1 MTLRFDLD
9 DQKDALLFMADH
21 SVAESGVPREILKST
36 LDDSRRG
43 FWTVFCISF
52 VLNLLMLVSPIYM
65 MQVFDRVL
73 TSGRVETLIMLTLI
87 AAVAIFVLGQLDTLR
102 QRTLTRIGLWFDQRL
117 AIPVLSSSI
126 QRAHGTNEV
135 SAEPMRDVSSLRGF
149 LGGQGIIPFLDSPW
163 VPFFVLIIFFLHPLL
178 GVVALLG
185 AVALFVLA
193 LVSEFA
199 TRAPTRQAGEK
210 QLAAW
215 SQAEGA
221 VRNSEVVQAMG
232 MMPSLLRR
240 WSQHNNEALQKQ
252 LRASDRSAEISG
264 YIKAIRIFV
273 QVAILGLGAYLV
285 IGGSLTAGGMIAASI
300 LLGRGLAPVEQSV
313 GAWRNLQNARAAYQR
328 IRDVLEHGEGESEK
342 LRLTKPKG
350 RLSVEAVTYEP
361 KGTKRPIIDAV
372 SFDLDPGEAIAVVGP
387 SASGKS
393 TLCRLLV
400 GVLSPTDGAVRLD
413 GADVRS
419 WPRNQFGEHVGYL
432 PQMVSL
438 FDGTVAENIARMA
451 DPDSD
456 QVIEAAKRADVHDMV
471 LRLAD
476 GYNTPVSEVGPLLS
490 GGQRQ
495 RLGLARALYG
505 NPCLLVLD
513 EPNSNLDQEGEI
525 ALMKTIDRL
534 RKDGTSVVMVAHRTS
549 VISHV
554 DKLLI
559 LVDGKVRMLG
569 PCDEVIAE
577 VGAAR
582 SPVAGMDT
590 RLRGEGAR

>member
-342 LRLTKPKG
+342 LRLTKPEG

-372 SFDLDPGEAIAVVGP
+372 SFELDPGEAIAVVGP

-495 RLGLARALYG
+495 R
-505 NPCLLVLD
+505 
-513 EPNSNLDQEGEI
+513 
-525 ALMKTIDRL
+525 
-534 RKDGTSVVMVAHRTS
+534 
-549 VISHV
+549 
-554 DKLLI
+554 
-559 LVDGKVRMLG
+559 
-569 PCDEVIAE
+569 
-577 VGAAR
+577 
-582 SPVAGMDT
+582 
-590 RLRGEGAR
+590 

>member
-1 MTLRFDLD
+1 
-9 DQKDALLFMADH
+9 
-21 SVAESGVPREILKST
+21 
-36 LDDSRRG
+36 
-43 FWTVFCISF
+43 
-52 VLNLLMLVSPIYM
+52 
-65 MQVFDRVL
+65 
-73 TSGRVETLIMLTLI
+73 
-87 AAVAIFVLGQLDTLR
+87 
-102 QRTLTRIGLWFDQRL
+102 
-117 AIPVLSSSI
+117 
-126 QRAHGTNEV
+126 
-135 SAEPMRDVSSLRGF
+135 
-149 LGGQGIIPFLDSPW
+149 
-163 VPFFVLIIFFLHPLL
+163 
-178 GVVALLG
+178 
-185 AVALFVLA
+185 
-193 LVSEFA
+193 
-199 TRAPTRQAGEK
+199 
-210 QLAAW
+210 
-215 SQAEGA
+215 
-221 VRNSEVVQAMG
+221 G

-342 LRLTKPKG
+342 LRLTKPEG